1 VVERGNTGQSK
12 EANHFQEMI
21 QDSMTVYCYFKLPMA
36 LEVINPYGRTWVGS
50 LDLVTR
56 TVWGL
61 CCSWVKYA
69 SGPE

>member
-21 QDSMTVYCYFKLPMA
+21 QDSMA